1 MQSEM
6 TDPIVYREETAPQNE
21 ELNSQEELSNQETVS
36 SPSAELATLQ
46 PEAQTFIVIT
56 DNEVVDLKSNLLLP
70 SGLRAYNTG
79 DTTYVEYTNAIL
91 TPSPELSEEQMVIVH
106 K

>member
-6 TDPIVYREETAPQNE
+6 TDPIAFRNQVDSE
-21 ELNSQEELSNQETVS
+21 SQELSNQETVF

-46 PEAQTFIVIT
+46 PENQTFIVIT

-79 DTTYVEYTNAIL
+79 DTTYVEYTNATL
-91 TPSPELSEEQMVIVH
+91 TLSPDLSENQMVIIH